1 MALTAYLRVVGTK
14 QGEIKGSVTQK
25 GREGRI
31 AVIAMSHEF
40 LSPRDAST
48 GMAAGKRQHK
58 PLSITKEIDRA
69 STGLRTMLIGNEAA
83 KEWELQFFRQA
94 PTGQETQYFTV
105 RLTNAGIASI
115 EMTMPNN
122 KRSDLAGLET
132 YEEVEFVYQRI
143 EWTWVDGG
151 LVAADDWMAVVD

>member
-1 MALTAYLRVVGTK
+1 VALTAYLRVVGTK

-40 LSPRDAST
+40 LSPRDPAT
-48 GMAAGKRQHK
+48 GMATGKRMHK
-58 PLSITKEIDRA
+58 PLVVTKEMDRA
-69 STGLRTMLIGNEAA
+69 STGLRSMLIGNEVA
-83 KEWELQFFRQA
+83 KDWELQFFRPA
-94 PTGQETQYFTV
+94 PTGQETQYLTI
-105 RLTNAGIASI
+105 RLTNAGISSI

-122 KRSDLAGLET
+122 KRADLAGLET
-132 YEEVEFVYQRI
+132 YEDVEFVYQKI

-151 LVAADDWMAVVD
+151 LIATDDWAAPMA